1 MTEWAFEPGAA
12 TGWHRHDFDYVI
24 IPVIGGVVEI
34 EDGAGKRTPFEMV
47 AGVSYFRKAGVAHD
61 VINGPGGEL
70 RFVRN
75 DHPSMKM
82 HDRHI
87 VGRAALRE
95 MEELV
100 GQSSDVHIPPR
111 WGQVITTFPKCLH
124 SVSVVARHRGEERA
138 GAIGPAWHAGSGI
151 LGIGSESPRASMSDN
166 CWYRTIR
173 KGDPLMGPASW
184 GSEGP
189 SGVFAPEP
197 EKDIRPSSP
206 RDGRLAQ

>member
-1 MTEWAFEPGAA
+1 MNGGYAGRYPRRWRASSVAWTEGVWVTEWAFEPGAA

-87 VGRAALRE
+87 VGRAGPPGDGGARGSILRCPYSPE
-95 MEELV
+95 M
-100 GQSSDVHIPPR
+100 GPGHHHIP
-111 WGQVITTFPKCLH
+111 K
-124 SVSVVARHRGEERA
+124 
-138 GAIGPAWHAGSGI
+138 
-151 LGIGSESPRASMSDN
+151 MSSLRVRS
-166 CWYRTIR
+166 C
-173 KGDPLMGPASW
+173 
-184 GSEGP
+184 
-189 SGVFAPEP
+189 
-197 EKDIRPSSP
+197 
-206 RDGRLAQ
+206 